1 MTHAPGSR
9 TLLGIGLVALVLVVL
24 ATFPAWMPP
33 YYLTTATRVL
43 IYSMLAMSLSFL
55 AGQAG
60 MVSLVQTGLFG
71 FAGYTMAILSVR
83 HEFQFPIPLLGAV
96 LGTVMLAAVFGI
108 VSMRTY
114 GTYFLILTLALGQI
128 VWGIALQWTSMTE
141 GFDGIAGVR
150 APIFAGISFREPGN
164 FYWAMLVFFLLV
176 FFGLRALIHSPFGLA
191 LRGIRENPV
200 RMKALG
206 YPVERL
212 RFYAF
217 VMAAVPA
224 ALAGASIV
232 QFTGIIMPATL
243 SMDRTVWVL
252 LVVIL
257 GGVGSLGG
265 TVLGVIVGILFE
277 VVVTTFTGRYLTV
290 MGITFL
296 LLVLFAPNGIMGAI
310 DGLRSRFGRRRAVEA
325 PNPADDSGSV
335 P

>member
-1 MTHAPGSR
+1 MF
-9 TLLGIGLVALVLVVL
+9 LGIGLVALVLVVL
-24 ATFPAWMPP
+24 VTFPAWMPP

-60 MVSLVQTGLFG
+60 MVSLAQTGLFG
-71 FAGYTMAILSVR
+71 FAGYVMAILSV
-83 HEFQFPIPLLGAV
+83 HYGLPFPIPFAAAV
-96 LGTVMLAAVFGI
+96 MGTVVLAAVFGI

-128 VWGIALQWTSMTE
+128 IWGIALQWTSMTE

-150 APIFAGISFREPGN
+150 PPTFAWISFREPGN
-164 FYWAMLVFFLLV
+164 FYWAMLVLFLLV
-176 FFGLRALIHSPFGLA
+176 FVALRALIHSPFGLA

-200 RMKALG
+200 RMAALG

-243 SMDRTVWVL
+243 SLDRTVWVL

-257 GGVGSLGG
+257 GGVGSLIG

-310 DGLRSRFGRRRAVEA
+310 DGLRSRLGRRRAVET
-325 PNPADDSGSV
+325 PNP
-335 P
+335 